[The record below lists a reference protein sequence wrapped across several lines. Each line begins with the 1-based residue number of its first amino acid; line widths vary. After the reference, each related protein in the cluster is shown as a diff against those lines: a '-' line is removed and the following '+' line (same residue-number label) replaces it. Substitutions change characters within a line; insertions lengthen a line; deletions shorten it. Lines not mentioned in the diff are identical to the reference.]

1 MSLLQ
6 EDAYDWWKTAVIRLG
21 PEQRTWEHF
30 SELFRDKYIGRIHIE
45 KMRKKFLNL
54 RQDQMSVSEYE
65 REFLRYSK
73 YAKELIVDETEKC
86 RRFEDG
92 LNDYL
97 KFPVSGLMI
106 DNFSRLVASALR
118 YEQSRREAS
127 ERREQS
133 AKRGQ
138 PSQSQQQQQQG
149 KKFRG
154 QSFHPSGSQ

>member
-1 MSLLQ
+1 M
-6 EDAYDWWKTAVIRLG
+6 
-21 PEQRTWEHF
+21 
-30 SELFRDKYIGRIHIE
+30 
-45 KMRKKFLNL
+45 NL
-54 RQDQMSVSEYE
+54 RQDQMSVLEYE

-118 YEQSRREAS
+118 FEQSRREAS

-138 PSQSQQQQQQG
+138 LSQSQQ
-149 KKFRG
+149 
-154 QSFHPSGSQ
+154 